1 MTTLVRDRGPTEGS
15 RWRTYLVAGA
25 SRSSADT
32 PRPERAMAHDC
43 SDAARIVR
51 WVLLVWRMFRMIGC
65 TTLGALLAIGCG
77 AASSTAKAP
86 AATADD
92 QAFGRL
98 VDDYFDADARYS
110 PTGAVGNGF
119 HAYDAQ
125 IEDRSRA
132 RIEQRI
138 AELHGLLDRLTRLDR
153 KALGFDNAIDAQA
166 IESDLKSGLLS
177 LETQRL
183 WVTNPMG
190 YAGLPGSAIDVLM
203 KRDFAPKHDRLRA
216 MTARLRGV
224 PAIFAAARANVA
236 DPPKELTEVAL
247 LMAKGT
253 SGFFAGP
260 VAVWARDAAGP
271 DAALLAEFEAANTA
285 AIAAS
290 RAFVDWLEH
299 DLLPRSKGSYALG
312 EARYLEKLK
321 LEELVDLP
329 LPVLLAKGEANLKKD
344 HDAFVATAKLIDA
357 GKSAAQVMATLGDD
371 HPTADDLIPSIRR
384 SVEAA
389 RQFVIAKDLV
399 TIPSEVRPHVEETP
413 PYARGT
419 GFASMDTP
427 GAFETRATEA
437 FYYVEPVEPDWDAT
451 HKNEHLRLFNAPV
464 VGMINVHEAFP
475 GHYVQFLYS
484 PRYPTK
490 TRKLLG
496 AGTNAEGW
504 AHYAEQMMVDQG
516 FGGGDPK
523 IRLAQLSEALLRDCR
538 YVVGIKLH
546 TQGMTVAD
554 GARMF
559 TEQCFQEPASGYVE
573 ARRGTFNPTYLY
585 YTLGKLE
592 IQELAADY
600 MREKHA
606 TLKQFHDAF
615 VAQGALPIPLV
626 RKILLR

>member
-1 MTTLVRDRGPTEGS
+1 MLRLAVVIMFLGACRGTAPPPAGAPAGPTDRKPG
-15 RWRTYLVAGA
+15 
-25 SRSSADT
+25 SADET
-32 PRPERAMAHDC
+32 FTE
-43 SDAARIVR
+43 
-51 WVLLVWRMFRMIGC
+51 
-65 TTLGALLAIGCG
+65 
-77 AASSTAKAP
+77 
-86 AATADD
+86 
-92 QAFGRL
+92 L
-98 VDDYFDADARYS
+98 VDNFFDADARYS

-132 RIEQRI
+132 RIEARI
-138 AELHGLLDRLTRLDR
+138 AELHGFLDRLGRLDR
-153 KALGFDNAIDAQA
+153 GALGEGNAIDAQA
-166 IESDLKSGLLS
+166 IESQIKSELLS
-177 LETQRL
+177 LETLRL
-183 WVTNPMG
+183 WAKNPMN
-190 YAGLPGSAIDVLM
+190 YAGLPGGAIDALM
-203 KRDFAPKHDRLRA
+203 KRDFAPKQDRLRA
-216 MTARLRGV
+216 MVARLGGV
-224 PAIFAAARANVA
+224 PAIFAAARANLA
-236 DPPKELTEVAL
+236 DPPKEFTEVAL
-247 LMAKGT
+247 TMAKGT

-260 VAVWARDAAGP
+260 VATWARDAAAG
-271 DAALLAEFEAANTA
+271 DAALFADFEAANRT

-290 RAFVDWLEH
+290 RDFVDWLKNE
-299 DLLPRSKGSYALG
+299 LLPRSNGAYALG

-321 LEELVDLP
+321 LDEMVELP
-329 LPVLLAKGEANLKKD
+329 LAELLAKGEANLKKD

-357 GKSAAQVMATLGDD
+357 KKSAAQVMAILGNE
-371 HPTADDLIPSIRR
+371 HPTAEDLLPSVRR

-399 TIPSEVRPHVEETP
+399 TIPSEVRPRIEETP

-419 GFASMDTP
+419 GYASMDTP
-427 GAFETRATEA
+427 GPYETRATEA
-437 FYYVEPVEPDWDAT
+437 FYYVEPVEPEWDAQ
-451 HKNEHLRLFNAPV
+451 HKDEHLRLFNPPV

-504 AHYAEQMMVDQG
+504 AHYSEQMMVDQG

-538 YVVGIKLH
+538 YVVGVKLH
-546 TQGMTVAD
+546 TKGMTVAD
-554 GARMF
+554 GAKIF
-559 TEQCFQEPASGYVE
+559 TEQCFQEPAVAYVE

-600 MREKHA
+600 MREKGA

-615 VAQGALPIPLV
+615 IAQGSLPIPLV
-626 RKILLR
+626 RRLLLARH